1 MTKLMKQMS
10 VLSTGKNNSS
20 VRVTIPEFIKE
31 YWELKPTDKLDFII
45 TIENNEFKVELKK
58 VEK

>member
-1 MTKLMKQMS
+1 MTKLVKQMS

-31 YWELKPTDKLDFII
+31 YWELKPTDKIDFII

-58 VEK
+58 VEE